1 MVEVL
6 DLIAKPKIGHLS
18 MSRSFSRAWLCW
30 SAFGWLLASATA
42 ATALAPARTSMQVP
56 LADVIAL
63 AKPYPNLVL
72 QIRLELVRANTT
84 REKVVC
90 TADQLDGTWL
100 KIKTARVGP
109 YRCQIGRRTLAVSTT
124 PLFYDTRG
132 YKISPTAADVTLK
145 AARVQ
150 ETKLK
155 WTWN

>member
-1 MVEVL
+1 MVEIL
-6 DLIAKPKIGHLS
+6 DLNPKPKIGRLS
-18 MSRSFSRAWLCW
+18 MARTLSRAWLCW
-30 SAFGWLLASATA
+30 SAVGWLVASATA
-42 ATALAPARTSMQVP
+42 ATALAPARSSMQVP

-90 TADQLDGTWL
+90 TADQLDGAWL
-100 KIKTARVGP
+100 KIKNARVGP
-109 YRCQIGRRTLAVSTT
+109 YRCQIGKRTLALSTT

-132 YKISPTAADVTLK
+132 YKISATAADVALK

>member
-1 MVEVL
+1 MTQFVSQLRVGLAGLVVL
-6 DLIAKPKIGHLS
+6 LS
-18 MSRSFSRAWLCW
+18 
-30 SAFGWLLASATA
+30 GGTA
-42 ATALAPARTSMQVP
+42 ACALAPGRASMPVP

-84 REKVVC
+84 RDKVVC
-90 TADQLDGTWL
+90 SADRLDGTWI
-100 KIKTARVGP
+100 KIKNARVGP
-109 YRCQIGRRTLAVSTT
+109 YRCQIGKRNLALTTT

-132 YKISPTAADVTLK
+132 YKLSPTSADVALK
-145 AARVQ
+145 AVRVQ